1 MTMAIA
7 VPRTTA
13 RTRSVTLVLRAA
25 LQGKFRIALIG
36 PSPSCVTAK
45 TLIRHG
51 RRGVNRVQLGP
62 SEVRGLKAGR
72 YLVRVP
78 VRDRST
84 PLVTAVTITRSREIV
99 PSTGAARLEHT
110 CARTILPVAT
120 SRDQAAIAAHA
131 PASAHPHANSS
142 THRHHFNLLPRTIRN
157 AIREAT
163 THPAHA
169 AATAG
174 SSTLLALVF
183 VSVLCLGGL
192 FLMFPVA
199 RVIHDKRKSRLS

>member
-1 MTMAIA
+1 MTIAIA

-13 RTRSVTLVLRAA
+13 RTRSVTLVLHAA
-25 LQGKFRIALIG
+25 LQGKFRVALIG

-51 RRGVNRVQLGP
+51 RRGLNRVQLGP
-62 SEVRGLKAGR
+62 SEVHGLKAGR

-78 VRDRST
+78 VRDRSK
-84 PLVTAVTITRSREIV
+84 PLVTAITITHNRKIV
-99 PSTGAARLEHT
+99 PSTGAARLEQA

-120 SRDQAAIAAHA
+120 SGDQAAAAAHA
-131 PASAHPHANSS
+131 PASAHPQASSS
-142 THRHHFNLLPRTIRN
+142 THRHRFSLLPRAIRN
-157 AIREAT
+157 AIREGT
-163 THPAHA
+163 THAAHA
-169 AATAG
+169 AATAA

-199 RVIHDKRKSRLS
+199 RLIHDKRKSRLS